1 MVPWTLDEVTQLGV
15 ADSEYPSTPTK
26 LVEEKKG
33 GGDKDKKSSNQTFM
47 FQRNI
52 HFIVPQSGGVN
63 NKAYFEPGCF
73 PLEARML

>member
-1 MVPWTLDEVTQLGV
+1 MVPWTLDEVNQLGV
-15 ADSEYPSTPTK
+15 VDSEYPSTPTK

-33 GGDKDKKSSNQTFM
+33 GGDKWSPNQTFM

-52 HFIVPQSGGVN
+52 DFIVPQSGGAN
-63 NKAYFEPGCF
+63 NKAYFEPSCF